1 MDSQKV
7 QYVVGRMLA
16 VGGRGELGNGEP
28 YKKEA
33 FMGLRINTN
42 VASIGAQRV
51 LTKQQERM
59 EHAQAA
65 LASGSRIVK
74 AADDAAGLAISENIR
89 GQLVGIKAARNNAY
103 NAQSLIQVSEGGLN
117 EINNILIR
125 LRELGVQAASDT
137 VSDVERQFLDQEAQ
151 QLIQESD
158 RIAKSTKFGN
168 KALLDGSGEELEY
181 HVGPFAD
188 EKTNVIRYDIKAD
201 ATNRALG
208 ISGLSLS
215 DKGGSRDTLDAV
227 DEAVVKLGKMRADF
241 GAVQSRL
248 QTTTSNLDVQY
259 ENLSAAKSR
268 ISDTDIA
275 FESSEMTSAQI
286 LQSASVSVLAQANQ
300 NGAAALRLL
309 G

>member
-1 MDSQKV
+1 
-7 QYVVGRMLA
+7 
-16 VGGRGELGNGEP
+16 
-28 YKKEA
+28 
-33 FMGLRINTN
+33 MGLRINTN

-74 AADDAAGLAISENIR
+74 AADDAAGLAVSENIR

-137 VSDVERQFLDQEAQ
+137 VSDVEREFLDQEAQ
-151 QLIQESD
+151 QLIAESD

-168 KALLDGSGEELEY
+168 KALLDGTGEELEY

-188 EKTNVIRYDIKAD
+188 EETNVIRYNISAD
-201 ATNRALG
+201 ATNRNLG
-208 ISGLSLS
+208 INGLSLS
-215 DKGGSRDTLDAV
+215 DKGGSRDTLEAV
-227 DEAVVKLGKMRADF
+227 DEALVSIGKMRADF

-248 QTTTSNLDVQY
+248 QMTTSNLDIQY

-275 FESSEMTSAQI
+275 YESSEMTSAQI

-309 G
+309 S